1 MCSAATFCDSFE
13 VYNLILP
20 FNRYKNDKLLYT
32 GTIPKDTEIWNCYD
46 STQFIISLQV
56 ILSPMKTLRWYQPFL
71 TLSWSQLTDQK
82 MVFIVESLFIWSLQ
96 INPWMAHI
104 ISKTAKDNEE
114 VGVFQV
120 KTIPILVIHCISL
133 PRIV

>member
-56 ILSPMKTLRWYQPFL
+56 ILSPMKTLR
-71 TLSWSQLTDQK
+71 
-82 MVFIVESLFIWSLQ
+82 
-96 INPWMAHI
+96 
-104 ISKTAKDNEE
+104 
-114 VGVFQV
+114 
-120 KTIPILVIHCISL
+120 
-133 PRIV
+133 